1 MLDRHTIE
9 VQIPLIMSV
18 LRTTLTLPA
27 PVSEFVNGLVNESK
41 QAFEEGKAARVLTI
55 NSYVLD
61 LILEDRRSRGTEVAE
76 TSAKR
81 RCEPLKPAG
90 IAA

>member
-1 MLDRHTIE
+1 MPDRHAIE

-41 QAFEEGKAARVLTI
+41 QAFEEGKAARALTI

-61 LILEDRRSRGTEVAE
+61 LILEDRRSRGTEAAE